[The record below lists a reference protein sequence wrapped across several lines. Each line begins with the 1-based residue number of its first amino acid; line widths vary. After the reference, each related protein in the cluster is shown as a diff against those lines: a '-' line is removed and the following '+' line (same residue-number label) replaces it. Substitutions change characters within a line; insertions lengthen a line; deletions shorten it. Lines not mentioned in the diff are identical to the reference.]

1 MDRTD
6 PKIPKNAGSGP
17 HLEVELEFD
26 DNQSA
31 RHSTFED
38 FEETIYQFQQCKV
51 EAAAESLQAAHKHF
65 LNLTPES
72 FGNPTDHEK
81 EQVDRGRKMCLSH
94 CSAPPFFGVVLLN
107 LELTSDKDVHFYASF
122 AIVFGAVALKLHK
135 YKIAIDLFQRCYS
148 LFTFDT
154 TPRSEKNMPVID
166 ILRAAAKANEGCV
179 YLIMRVTD
187 KARDYLECALEI
199 FETFKNKSKTDS
211 PEINIVAIQTN
222 LSLAYQCQKNYI
234 ATVKLQERLILKAK
248 DPILP
253 PHLVAAI
260 HYNRA
265 ELFIELKEPVKAL
278 MELRTLDSLSERMN
292 NEEAI
297 FMKFISSK
305 ICLAYQKI
313 GDVARAE
320 KIVERLTFPSLS
332 PESLSPPLSPSSQ
345 SFSTAS
351 GSGLGS
357 LSSSSS
363 PSSSSVSSSS
373 SSSAV
378 SSSSSSS
385 SSSISS
391 SSSSASS
398 LMSSF
403 SFFFPDFEVALGCN
417 GQFHWDFL
425 FATILNLVDYHL
437 NDKNLDFASF
447 LDVFVP
453 ICKETLGKNHP
464 THASFL
470 YRQGVRFFL
479 MKKNLSSNNFFE
491 EALSILT
498 SFDYGSD
505 HPDLVQCNIAL
516 AKLLLCEN
524 FQEVPQL
531 KSRPERSWREFPCNA
546 ADGVVSPDIPS
557 FGEDNNKWDSNEEFN
572 EPGKISSQENS
583 EGEHHYRLKNP
594 SQKDKNG
601 RISISQEV
609 METPNEVSDG
619 RNGVLKAS
627 FQGGDVF
634 ADSGENRD
642 VLPTNGAYGL
652 DKDWNTQAVA
662 LPKTPGDFHE
672 TNSKKKRSLGLKG
685 GRRSD
690 LPSGHS
696 SQRDQSEDDF
706 GTNHI
711 GIYPSFLARHS
722 CECRASDEHWDSC
735 GPCEDF
741 ELPVGT
747 HSEYNRSGC
756 MPEVYCPTP
765 PSSSTLPECRDSTKF
780 YAGDY
785 SAYASTM
792 GSPPQIYSSRDGYQ
806 PQKSSLNLVM
816 PKTVSAKTLGLPQS
830 SSLLKDGSKANLPLT
845 VREFPIGNGRART
858 PPNIFPNG
866 HVLAERP
873 ISPSQLERGDDA
885 PGFLLDGE
893 SAGAGQGLLNS
904 NSNTSV
910 DGSLAVLEQ
919 RVAEACSLV
928 ERTLKE
934 RQEREKSMKETERKR
949 KEKRERK
956 EKQARERKER
966 EAREA
971 RETEL
976 MNERVEENSTSSG
989 QETPSQDSAPAGVR
1003 QWLCEHYQR
1012 LCRVKFS
1019 CCGKFFPCHR
1029 CHNNSGCPNDNSKAR
1044 EACSVEC
1051 SVCSH
1056 QQEVNRNDIDLKF
1069 FIRGKR
1075 VLPLRL

>member
-1 MDRTD
+1 MDGTHA
-6 PKIPKNAGSGP
+6 KIPKNVSSGP
-17 HLEVELEFD
+17 HLEDELERD
-26 DNQSA
+26 DNRSA
-31 RHSTFED
+31 RRSTFE
-38 FEETIYQFQQCKV
+38 Q
-51 EAAAESLQAAHKHF
+51 
-65 LNLTPES
+65 
-72 FGNPTDHEK
+72 
-81 EQVDRGRKMCLSH
+81 
-94 CSAPPFFGVVLLN
+94 
-107 LELTSDKDVHFYASF
+107 
-122 AIVFGAVALKLHK
+122 
-135 YKIAIDLFQRCYS
+135 
-148 LFTFDT
+148 
-154 TPRSEKNMPVID
+154 
-166 ILRAAAKANEGCV
+166 
-179 YLIMRVTD
+179 
-187 KARDYLECALEI
+187 
-199 FETFKNKSKTDS
+199 
-211 PEINIVAIQTN
+211 
-222 LSLAYQCQKNYI
+222 
-234 ATVKLQERLILKAK
+234 
-248 DPILP
+248 
-253 PHLVAAI
+253 
-260 HYNRA
+260 
-265 ELFIELKEPVKAL
+265 FIELKEHVKAL
-278 MELRTLDSLSERMN
+278 MELRILDLLSQRMN

-297 FMKFISSK
+297 FSKFISSK

-320 KIVERLTFPSLS
+320 KIAERLTFPSLS
-332 PESLSPPLSPSSQ
+332 PKSLSPPLSPSSQ

-363 PSSSSVSSSS
+363 
-373 SSSAV
+373 
-378 SSSSSSS
+378 
-385 SSSISS
+385 
-391 SSSSASS
+391 
-398 LMSSF
+398 
-403 SFFFPDFEVALGCN
+403 
-417 GQFHWDFL
+417 
-425 FATILNLVDYHL
+425 
-437 NDKNLDFASF
+437 
-447 LDVFVP
+447 
-453 ICKETLGKNHP
+453 
-464 THASFL
+464 
-470 YRQGVRFFL
+470 
-479 MKKNLSSNNFFE
+479 
-491 EALSILT
+491 
-498 SFDYGSD
+498 
-505 HPDLVQCNIAL
+505 
-516 AKLLLCEN
+516 
-524 FQEVPQL
+524 
-531 KSRPERSWREFPCNA
+531 
-546 ADGVVSPDIPS
+546 VSPDIPS
-557 FGEDNNKWDSNEEFN
+557 FGEDNNKWDSNEKFN
-572 EPGKISSQENS
+572 EPGKISSRENS
-583 EGEHHYRLKNP
+583 EGEHHYRVKNP

-601 RISISQEV
+601 RISISQVV

-662 LPKTPGDFHE
+662 LPKTSGDFHE

-722 CECRASDEHWDSC
+722 CECRASDERWDSC

-830 SSLLKDGSKANLPLT
+830 SSLLEDGSKANLPLT

-904 NSNTSV
+904 NSNTSA
-910 DGSLAVLEQ
+910 DESLAVLEQ

-949 KEKRERK
+949 KEKRETKEKRERKEKRKRKEKRERK
-956 EKQARERKER
+956 EKQARERREREAR

-1069 FIRGKR
+1069 YIRGKR

>member
-1 MDRTD
+1 MDGTHA
-6 PKIPKNAGSGP
+6 KIPKNASSGP
-17 HLEVELEFD
+17 HLEDELERD

-31 RHSTFED
+31 RRSTFEQ
-38 FEETIYQFQQCKV
+38 FEETMDHLQQCELK
-51 EAAAESLQAAHKHF
+51 AATESLQAAHEH
-65 LNLTPES
+65 LVNLAPDS
-72 FGNPTDHEK
+72 FGNPTDYEK
-81 EQVDRGRKMCLSH
+81 GQVDRGRKMCLRN
-94 CSAPPFFGVVLLN
+94 CSIPSFFGVVLLN
-107 LELTSDKDVHFYASF
+107 LELTSDKDVYFFASF
-122 AIVFGAVALKLHK
+122 TIVFGAVALKLHK
-135 YKIAIDLFQRCYS
+135 YKIAIDLFQRWYS
-148 LFTFDT
+148 LFTFNT
-154 TPRSEKNMPVID
+154 TAYPENKMQLID
-166 ILRAAAKANEGCV
+166 VLRAVAKANVGCV
-179 YLIMRVTD
+179 YLIMRVMD
-187 KARDYLECALEI
+187 KAKDYLEHALEI
-199 FETFKNKSKTDS
+199 LEAIENKYKTDS
-211 PEINIVAIQTN
+211 PEIYIVAIQTN

-234 ATVKLQERLILKAK
+234 AAVKLQERLILKAK
-248 DPILP
+248 YPILP

-297 FMKFISSK
+297 FSKFISSK

-320 KIVERLTFPSLS
+320 KIAERLTFPSLS
-332 PESLSPPLSPSSQ
+332 PKSLSPPLSPSLK

-351 GSGLGS
+351 GSGS
-357 LSSSSS
+357 ESSSSS
-363 PSSSSVSSSS
+363 SSSSVSSSS
-373 SSSAV
+373 SSSP
-378 SSSSSSS
+378 SST
-385 SSSISS
+385 SS

-403 SFFFPDFEVALGCN
+403 SFFFPDFEVALGCS
-417 GQFHWDFL
+417 GQFHGDFL

-516 AKLLLCEN
+516 ARLLLCEN

-557 FGEDNNKWDSNEEFN
+557 FGEDNNKWDSNEKFN

-583 EGEHHYRLKNP
+583 EGEHHYRVKNP

-685 GRRSD
+685 GRRGD

-722 CECRASDEHWDSC
+722 CECRASDERWDSC

-830 SSLLKDGSKANLPLT
+830 SSLLEDGSKANLPLT

-904 NSNTSV
+904 NSNTPV

-971 RETEL
+971 REARETEL

-989 QETPSQDSAPAGVR
+989 QETPSQDSAPAEVR

-1069 FIRGKR
+1069 CIRGKR

>member
-1 MDRTD
+1 MDGTHA
-6 PKIPKNAGSGP
+6 KIPKNASSGP
-17 HLEVELEFD
+17 HLEDELERD

-31 RHSTFED
+31 RRSTFEQ
-38 FEETIYQFQQCKV
+38 FEETMDHLQQCELK
-51 EAAAESLQAAHKHF
+51 AATESLQAAHEH
-65 LNLTPES
+65 LVNLAPDS
-72 FGNPTDHEK
+72 FGNPTDYEK
-81 EQVDRGRKMCLSH
+81 GQVDRGRKMCLSN
-94 CSAPPFFGVVLLN
+94 CSIPSFFGVVLLN
-107 LELTSDKDVHFYASF
+107 LELTSDKDVYFFASF
-122 AIVFGAVALKLHK
+122 TIVFGAVALKLHK
-135 YKIAIDLFQRCYS
+135 YKIAIDLFQRWYS
-148 LFTFDT
+148 LFTFNT
-154 TPRSEKNMPVID
+154 TAYPENKMQLID
-166 ILRAAAKANEGCV
+166 VLRAVAKANVGCV
-179 YLIMRVTD
+179 YLIMRVMD
-187 KARDYLECALEI
+187 KAKDYLEHALEI
-199 FETFKNKSKTDS
+199 FGAIENKYKTDS
-211 PEINIVAIQTN
+211 PEIYIVAIQTN

-234 ATVKLQERLILKAK
+234 AAVKLQERLILKAK
-248 DPILP
+248 YPILP

-297 FMKFISSK
+297 FSKFISSK

-313 GDVARAE
+313 GDVASAE
-320 KIVERLTFPSLS
+320 KIAERLTFPSLS
-332 PESLSPPLSPSSQ
+332 PESLSPPLSPSLK

-351 GSGLGS
+351 GSGS
-357 LSSSSS
+357 ESSSSS
-363 PSSSSVSSSS
+363 SSSSVSSSS
-373 SSSAV
+373 SSSP
-378 SSSSSSS
+378 SST
-385 SSSISS
+385 SS

-403 SFFFPDFEVALGCN
+403 SFFFPDFEVALGCS
-417 GQFHWDFL
+417 GQFHGDFL

-516 AKLLLCEN
+516 ARLLLCEN

-557 FGEDNNKWDSNEEFN
+557 FGEDNNKWDSNEKFN

-583 EGEHHYRLKNP
+583 EGEHHYRVKNP

-601 RISISQEV
+601 RISISQVV

-662 LPKTPGDFHE
+662 LPKTSGDFHE

-690 LPSGHS
+690 LPSGHI
-696 SQRDQSEDDF
+696 SQRDPSEDDF

-711 GIYPSFLARHS
+711 GLDPIFLTRHS
-722 CECRASDEHWDSC
+722 CECNASDERWDSC
-735 GPCEDF
+735 GPCEDL
-741 ELPVGT
+741 ELPAGT
-747 HSEYNRSGC
+747 HSVYNRSGC
-756 MPEVYCPTP
+756 IPEVNHPTP

-830 SSLLKDGSKANLPLT
+830 SSLLEDGSKANLPLT

-1069 FIRGKR
+1069 YIRGKR

>member
-1 MDRTD
+1 MDGTHA
-6 PKIPKNAGSGP
+6 KIPKNASSGP
-17 HLEVELEFD
+17 HLEDELERD

-31 RHSTFED
+31 RRSTFEQ
-38 FEETIYQFQQCKV
+38 FEETMDHLQQCELK
-51 EAAAESLQAAHKHF
+51 AATESLQAAHEH
-65 LNLTPES
+65 LVNLTPDS
-72 FGNPTDHEK
+72 FGNPTDYEK
-81 EQVDRGRKMCLSH
+81 GQVDRGRKMCLSN
-94 CSAPPFFGVVLLN
+94 CSIPSFFGVVLLN
-107 LELTSDKDVHFYASF
+107 LELTSDKDVYFFASF
-122 AIVFGAVALKLHK
+122 TIVFGAVALKLHK
-135 YKIAIDLFQRCYS
+135 YKIAIDLFQRWYS
-148 LFTFDT
+148 LFTFNT
-154 TPRSEKNMPVID
+154 TAYPENKMQLID
-166 ILRAAAKANEGCV
+166 VLRAVAKANVGCV
-179 YLIMRVTD
+179 YLIMRVMD
-187 KARDYLECALEI
+187 KAKDYLEHALEI
-199 FETFKNKSKTDS
+199 LEAIENKYKTDS
-211 PEINIVAIQTN
+211 PEIYIVAIQTN
-222 LSLAYQCQKNYI
+222 LSLAYQCQKNYP
-234 ATVKLQERLILKAK
+234 AAVKLQERLILKST
-248 DPILP
+248 DLILP
-253 PHLVAAI
+253 RHLVAAI

-265 ELFIELKEPVKAL
+265 ELFIELKEHVKAL
-278 MELRTLDSLSERMN
+278 MELRILDLLSQRMN

-297 FMKFISSK
+297 FSKFISSK

-320 KIVERLTFPSLS
+320 KIAENLTFSSLP
-332 PESLSPPLSPSSQ
+332 PESLSSPLSPSLK

-351 GSGLGS
+351 ESGSE
-357 LSSSSS
+357 SSSSS
-363 PSSSSVSSSS
+363 SSSSVSSSS
-373 SSSAV
+373 SSSP
-378 SSSSSSS
+378 SST
-385 SSSISS
+385 SS

-403 SFFFPDFEVALGCN
+403 SFFFPDFEVALGCS

-447 LDVFVP
+447 LDVFVT

-516 AKLLLCEN
+516 ARLLLCEN

-557 FGEDNNKWDSNEEFN
+557 FGEDNNKWDSNEKFN

-583 EGEHHYRLKNP
+583 EGEHHYRVKNP

-601 RISISQEV
+601 RISISQVV

-662 LPKTPGDFHE
+662 LPKTSGDFYG

-722 CECRASDEHWDSC
+722 CECRASDERWDSC

-830 SSLLKDGSKANLPLT
+830 SSLLEDGSKANLPLT

-858 PPNIFPNG
+858 PPNILPNG

-928 ERTLKE
+928 ERTFKE

-976 MNERVEENSTSSG
+976 MNERVERNSRSGG
-989 QETPSQDSAPAGVR
+989 QETPSQDSAPAEVR

-1069 FIRGKR
+1069 YIRGKR
-1075 VLPLRL
+1075 VLTLRL

>member
-1 MDRTD
+1 MDGTQA
-6 PKIPKNAGSGP
+6 KIPKNASSGP
-17 HLEVELEFD
+17 PFEDELEL
-26 DNQSA
+26 DNNRSA
-31 RHSTFED
+31 RCGTFEQ
-38 FEETIYQFQQCKV
+38 FEETMDHLQQCKLK
-51 EAAAESLQAAHKHF
+51 AATESLQAAHEH
-65 LNLTPES
+65 LVNLTPDS
-72 FGNPTDHEK
+72 FGNPTDYEK
-81 EQVDRGRKMCLSH
+81 GQVDRGRKMCLSN
-94 CSAPPFFGVVLLN
+94 CSIPSFFGVVLLN
-107 LELTSDKDVHFYASF
+107 LELTSDKDVHFFASF
-122 AIVFGAVALKLHK
+122 TIVFGAVALKLHK
-135 YKIAIDLFQRCYS
+135 YKIAIDLFQRWYS
-148 LFTFDT
+148 LFTFNT
-154 TPRSEKNMPVID
+154 TAYPENKMQLID
-166 ILRAAAKANEGCV
+166 VLRAVAKANVGCV
-179 YLIMRVTD
+179 YLIMRVMD
-187 KARDYLECALEI
+187 KAKDYLEHALEI
-199 FETFKNKSKTDS
+199 FEAIENKYKTDS
-211 PEINIVAIQTN
+211 PEIYIVAIQTN

-234 ATVKLQERLILKAK
+234 AAVKLQERLILKAK
-248 DPILP
+248 YPILP

-297 FMKFISSK
+297 FSKFISSK

-320 KIVERLTFPSLS
+320 KIAEHLTFSSLP
-332 PESLSPPLSPSSQ
+332 PESLSSPLSPSLK

-351 GSGLGS
+351 GSGS
-357 LSSSSS
+357 ESSSSS
-363 PSSSSVSSSS
+363 SSSSVSSSS
-373 SSSAV
+373 SSSP
-378 SSSSSSS
+378 SST
-385 SSSISS
+385 SS

-403 SFFFPDFEVALGCN
+403 SFFFPDFEVALGCS

-453 ICKETLGKNHP
+453 SCKETLGKNHP

-516 AKLLLCEN
+516 ARLLLCEN

-662 LPKTPGDFHE
+662 LPKAPGDFHE

-696 SQRDQSEDDF
+696 SQRDPSEDDF

-711 GIYPSFLARHS
+711 GLDPIFLARHS
-722 CECRASDEHWDSC
+722 CECNASDERWDSC
-735 GPCEDF
+735 GPCEDL
-741 ELPVGT
+741 ELPAGT

-756 MPEVYCPTP
+756 IPEVNHPTP

-830 SSLLKDGSKANLPLT
+830 SSLLEDGSKANLPLT

-956 EKQARERKER
+956 EKQTRERKER

-976 MNERVEENSTSSG
+976 MNERVEGNSTSGG

-1069 FIRGKR
+1069 YIRGKR
-1075 VLPLRL
+1075 VLTLRL

>member
-6 PKIPKNAGSGP
+6 PKIPKNAGLGP
-17 HLEVELEFD
+17 HLEVELECD

-51 EAAAESLQAAHKHF
+51 GAAAESLQAAHKHF
-65 LNLTPES
+65 LNLTPDS
-72 FGNPTDHEK
+72 FGNPTDYEK
-81 EQVDRGRKMCLSH
+81 EQVDQGRKICLSH
-94 CSAPPFFGVVLLN
+94 CSAPPFSGVVLLN
-107 LELTSDKDVHFYASF
+107 PELTSDKDVHFYASF
-122 AIVFGAVALKLHK
+122 TIVFGAVALKLHK

-154 TPRSEKNMPVID
+154 TPLSEKNMQVID
-166 ILRAAAKANEGCV
+166 ILRAAAKANVGCV

-234 ATVKLQERLILKAK
+234 AAVKLQERLILKAK

-278 MELRTLDSLSERMN
+278 MELRTLDSLFERMN

-297 FMKFISSK
+297 FSKFISSK

-320 KIVERLTFPSLS
+320 KIAENLTFSSLP
-332 PESLSPPLSPSSQ
+332 PESLSSPLSPSLK

-351 GSGLGS
+351 GSGS
-357 LSSSSS
+357 ESSSSS
-363 PSSSSVSSSS
+363 SSSSVSSSS
-373 SSSAV
+373 SSSP
-378 SSSSSSS
+378 SST
-385 SSSISS
+385 SS

-403 SFFFPDFEVALGCN
+403 SFSFTDFEAVLGCN
-417 GQFHWDFL
+417 GKFHWDFL
-425 FATILNLVDYHL
+425 SAMILNLVDFHL
-437 NDKNLDFASF
+437 NEKNLDFASF

-453 ICKETLGKNHP
+453 SCKETFGKNHP
-464 THASFL
+464 TYASFL
-470 YRQGVRFFL
+470 YRQGVRFLL
-479 MKKNLSSNNFFE
+479 MERNLSSKNCFE
-491 EALSILT
+491 ETLNILT
-498 SFDYGSD
+498 SLDYGLD

-516 AKLLLCEN
+516 ARLLLCED
-524 FQEVPQL
+524 FREVPQL
-531 KSRPERSWREFPCNA
+531 KSHPDRSWREFPCDA
-546 ADGVVSPDIPS
+546 ANGVFSPDIPS
-557 FGEDNNKWDSNEEFN
+557 FREDSNKKGSNEELDGPSKISGQENRRGKNYDHLENASQKDNNK
-572 EPGKISSQENS
+572 G
-583 EGEHHYRLKNP
+583 
-594 SQKDKNG
+594 
-601 RISISQEV
+601 ISISQKIL
-609 METPNEVSDG
+609 ETPNEVSGG
-619 RNGVLKAS
+619 RNDTLKVS
-627 FQGGDVF
+627 FQGGYVV
-634 ADSGENRD
+634 AESGENPV
-642 VLPTNGAYGL
+642 VLTTNGACGF

-662 LPKTPGDFHE
+662 LPKTPGGSRGI
-672 TNSKKKRSLGLKG
+672 NSKTKTHLGSKG
-685 GRRSD
+685 GSRRD

-706 GTNHI
+706 GTNRI
-711 GIYPSFLARHS
+711 GIDPRFLARHS
-722 CECRASDEHWDSC
+722 YECNAPDERWDSYD
-735 GPCEDF
+735 PFEDS
-741 ELPVGT
+741 EVPAGS
-747 HSEYNRSGC
+747 HSEYNRSRC
-756 MPEVYCPTP
+756 MAEVYHPTP
-765 PSSSTLPECRDSTKF
+765 PSSTKFPECRDFTEFYTGDHST
-780 YAGDY
+780 
-785 SAYASTM
+785 YASIM

-806 PQKSSLNLVM
+806 PQESSLNLVLM
-816 PKTVSAKTLGLPQS
+816 PKPAPAKTLGLPKS
-830 SSLLKDGSKANLPLT
+830 SSFLQDGSKANLPLT
-845 VREFPIGNGRART
+845 VKEFPTGNVRAKT
-858 PPNIFPNG
+858 PLNILTDG

-873 ISPSQLERGDDA
+873 TFSSQFERKDDA
-885 PGFLLDGE
+885 PGFLPDGE
-893 SAGAGQGLLNS
+893 SAGAGHGLLNS
-904 NSNTSV
+904 NSNTSA
-910 DGSLAVLEQ
+910 DESLAVPEQ
-919 RVAEACSLV
+919 RAAEACSLV
-928 ERTLKE
+928 EKTLKE
-934 RQEREKSMKETERKR
+934 RQEREKSMKETEQKR
-949 KEKRERK
+949 KDKRARK
-956 EKQARERKER
+956 QQLARERKER

-976 MNERVEENSTSSG
+976 MNERVEGNSTSGG
-989 QETPSQDSAPAGVR
+989 QETPSQDSAPAEVR

-1069 FIRGKR
+1069 YIRGKR
-1075 VLPLRL
+1075 VLTLRL

>member
-1 MDRTD
+1 MDGTHA
-6 PKIPKNAGSGP
+6 KIPKNASSGP
-17 HLEVELEFD
+17 HLEDELERD
-26 DNQSA
+26 DNRSA
-31 RHSTFED
+31 RRSTFEQ
-38 FEETIYQFQQCKV
+38 FEETMDHLQQCELK
-51 EAAAESLQAAHKHF
+51 AATESLQGAHEH
-65 LNLTPES
+65 LVNLTPDS
-72 FGNPTDHEK
+72 FGNPTDNEK
-81 EQVDRGRKMCLSH
+81 GQLDRGRKMCLSN
-94 CSAPPFFGVVLLN
+94 CSIPSFFGVVLLN
-107 LELTSDKDVHFYASF
+107 LELTSDKDVHFFASF
-122 AIVFGAVALKLHK
+122 TIVFGAVALKLHK

-148 LFTFDT
+148 LFKFNT
-154 TPRSEKNMPVID
+154 TAYPENKMQLID
-166 ILRAAAKANEGCV
+166 VLRAVAKANVGCV
-179 YLIMRVTD
+179 YLIMRVMD
-187 KARDYLECALEI
+187 KAKDYLEHALEI
-199 FETFKNKSKTDS
+199 FEAIENKYKTDS
-211 PEINIVAIQTN
+211 PEIYIVATQTN
-222 LSLAYQCQKNYI
+222 LSLAYQCQKNYP
-234 ATVKLQERLILKAK
+234 AAVKLLERLILKST
-248 DPILP
+248 DLILP
-253 PHLVAAI
+253 RHLVAAI

-265 ELFIELKEPVKAL
+265 ELFIELKEHVKAL
-278 MELRTLDSLSERMN
+278 MELRILDLLSERMK

-297 FMKFISSK
+297 FSKFISSK

-320 KIVERLTFPSLS
+320 KIAERLTLPSLS
-332 PESLSPPLSPSSQ
+332 PKSLSPPLSPSSQ

-363 PSSSSVSSSS
+363 PSSSSVSSSSSSSVSSSS

-403 SFFFPDFEVALGCN
+403 SFFFPDFEVALGCS

-437 NDKNLDFASF
+437 NEKNLDFASF

-453 ICKETLGKNHP
+453 SCKETLGKNHP

-470 YRQGVRFFL
+470 CRQGVRFFL

-491 EALSILT
+491 EALSILI

-516 AKLLLCEN
+516 ARLLLCEN

-557 FGEDNNKWDSNEEFN
+557 FGEDNNKWDSNEKFN

-583 EGEHHYRLKNP
+583 EGEHHYRVKNP

-601 RISISQEV
+601 RISISQVV

-662 LPKTPGDFHE
+662 LPKTSGDFHE

-711 GIYPSFLARHS
+711 GIDPSFLARHS
-722 CECRASDEHWDSC
+722 YECRASDERWDSC

-830 SSLLKDGSKANLPLT
+830 SSLLEDGSKANLPLT

-873 ISPSQLERGDDA
+873 IPPSQLEKGDDA

-919 RVAEACSLV
+919 RVAEACFLV

-934 RQEREKSMKETERKR
+934 RQEREKAMKETERKR

-1069 FIRGKR
+1069 YIR
-1075 VLPLRL
+1075 

>member
-1 MDRTD
+1 MDGTQA
-6 PKIPKNAGSGP
+6 KIPKNASSGP
-17 HLEVELEFD
+17 PFEDELEL
-26 DNQSA
+26 DNNRSA
-31 RHSTFED
+31 RCGTFEQ
-38 FEETIYQFQQCKV
+38 FEETMDHLQQCKLK
-51 EAAAESLQAAHKHF
+51 AATESLQAAHEH
-65 LNLTPES
+65 LVNLTPDS
-72 FGNPTDHEK
+72 FGNPTDYEK
-81 EQVDRGRKMCLSH
+81 GQVDRGRKMCLSN
-94 CSAPPFFGVVLLN
+94 CSIPSFFGVVLLN
-107 LELTSDKDVHFYASF
+107 LELTSDKDVHFFASF
-122 AIVFGAVALKLHK
+122 TIVFGAVALKLHK
-135 YKIAIDLFQRCYS
+135 YKIAIDLFQRWYS
-148 LFTFDT
+148 LFTFNT
-154 TPRSEKNMPVID
+154 TAYPENKMQLID
-166 ILRAAAKANEGCV
+166 VLRAVAKANVGCV
-179 YLIMRVTD
+179 YLIMRVMD
-187 KARDYLECALEI
+187 KAKDYLEHALEI
-199 FETFKNKSKTDS
+199 FEAIENKYKTDS
-211 PEINIVAIQTN
+211 PEIYIVAIQTN

-234 ATVKLQERLILKAK
+234 AAVKLQERLILKAK

-278 MELRTLDSLSERMN
+278 MELRTLDSLFERMN

-297 FMKFISSK
+297 FSKFISSK

-320 KIVERLTFPSLS
+320 KIAENLTFSSLS
-332 PESLSPPLSPSSQ
+332 PESLSSPLSPSLK

-351 GSGLGS
+351 GSGS
-357 LSSSSS
+357 ESSSSS
-363 PSSSSVSSSS
+363 SSSSVSSSS
-373 SSSAV
+373 SSSP
-378 SSSSSSS
+378 SST
-385 SSSISS
+385 SS

-403 SFFFPDFEVALGCN
+403 SFFFPDFEVALGCS

-453 ICKETLGKNHP
+453 SCKETLGKNHP

-516 AKLLLCEN
+516 ARLLLCEN

-662 LPKTPGDFHE
+662 LPKAPGDFHE

-696 SQRDQSEDDF
+696 SQRDPSEDDF

-711 GIYPSFLARHS
+711 GLDPIFLARHS
-722 CECRASDEHWDSC
+722 CECNASDERWDSC
-735 GPCEDF
+735 GPCEDL
-741 ELPVGT
+741 ELPAGT

-756 MPEVYCPTP
+756 IPEVNHPTP

-830 SSLLKDGSKANLPLT
+830 SSLLEDGSKANLPLT

-956 EKQARERKER
+956 EKQTRERKER

-976 MNERVEENSTSSG
+976 MNERVEGNSTSGG

-1012 LCRVKFS
+1012 LCRVEFS

-1069 FIRGKR
+1069 YIRGKR
-1075 VLPLRL
+1075 VLTLRL